1 MTARWKEKRL
11 PPFEAQGKQ
20 KAASTESKKIHR
32 AKTPR
37 NAGEFIAKYMRWG
50 GIDRKGAAG
59 LR

>member
-20 KAASTESKKIHR
+20 KAASIKEKKS
-32 AKTPR
+32 
-37 NAGEFIAKYMRWG
+37 AGLKIAKCMRWG